1 MEHKHVLKAFPA
13 RGPIA
18 SLFLKP
24 ISVELIFLVGKDL
37 KTKKEGKKPFP

>member
-13 RGPIA
+13 RGPVA

-24 ISVELIFLVGKDL
+24 ISVELVFLVGKSL
-37 KTKKEGKKPFP
+37 KMKRRKKTFP